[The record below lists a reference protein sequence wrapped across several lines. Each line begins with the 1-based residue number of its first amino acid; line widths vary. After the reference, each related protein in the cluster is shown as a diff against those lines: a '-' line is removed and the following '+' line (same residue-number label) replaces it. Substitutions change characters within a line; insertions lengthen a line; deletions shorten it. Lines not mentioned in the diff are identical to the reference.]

1 MASACEIVF
10 SDIELKLFCF
20 HSSNFHTSII
30 TKLASDVEYSNDNI
44 IKLL

>member
-20 HSSNFHTSII
+20 HSSNFHTSI
-30 TKLASDVEYSNDNI
+30 ASDIEYSNDNI
-44 IKLL
+44 VKLL